1 MSFVIDKYHDITL
14 KKVHYLLYKMA
25 LKKII
30 WLYVSGYLV
39 KELPYFEQ
47 ALVSL
52 AK

>member
-25 LKKII
+25 LKII
-30 WLYVSGYLV
+30 GLYVSGYLV